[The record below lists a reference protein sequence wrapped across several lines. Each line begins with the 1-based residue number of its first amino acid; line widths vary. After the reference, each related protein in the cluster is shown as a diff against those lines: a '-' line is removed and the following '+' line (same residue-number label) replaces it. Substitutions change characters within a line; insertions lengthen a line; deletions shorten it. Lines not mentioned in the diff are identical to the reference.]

1 MKGYT
6 TASLVAF
13 VVVGL
18 LSIFISYHYR
28 LQSRS
33 DHAPTNTCKM
43 TSAND
48 DHAAVVTNHNNHKYI
63 YEQDG
68 PEAKEIAEYLP
79 YFPFK
84 GISRFYDIGGFLYN
98 PMIFQKIIDIF
109 VNRYRDMNIDVIA
122 GYVVV
127 V

>member
-18 LSIFISYHYR
+18 LSIFVSHHYR
-28 LQSRS
+28 LQNRS
-33 DHAPTNTCKM
+33 DRATSKIM
-43 TSAND
+43 TSAHD
-48 DHAAVVTNHNNHKYI
+48 DAVVVTNNNNHKYI

-68 PEAKEIAEYLP
+68 PEAKEIAEYMP